1 MSQATE
7 QADRL
12 WQEWCDHFDRVYRDL
27 QTMFHDRH
35 VWKDLIAMLEQNSNL
50 DNTAV
55 IKNWIIRSY
64 VDRQCS
70 AIRRLN
76 DSRRDTISFR
86 RCISELIKTPT
97 LVTRTRYEVLA
108 TANAAARGI
117 DDDVLHGRGLAGYD
131 VFAGACPDQL
141 DKNPLKEDLDK
152 LANATAVVKTYTDE
166 RIAHIGHAANLG
178 ALTFCDLDRAIDAV
192 GDLARKYYRLRHPGD
207 TLWYITP
214 QLPASWL
221 TAFEHAWWT
230 SDLQRIKEESL
241 G

>member
-1 MSQATE
+1 
-7 QADRL
+7 
-12 WQEWCDHFDRVYRDL
+12 
-27 QTMFHDRH
+27 
-35 VWKDLIAMLEQNSNL
+35 
-50 DNTAV
+50 V

-64 VDRQCS
+64 VDSQCS

-97 LVTRTRYEVLA
+97 LVMRTRYEFLA

-141 DKNPLKEDLDK
+141 DKDPLKDLDK

-166 RIAHIGHAANLG
+166 RIAHIGHAANVG
-178 ALTFCDLDRAIDAV
+178 ALTFGDLDRGIDAV
-192 GDLARKYYRLRHPGD
+192 GDPGA
-207 TLWYITP
+207 
-214 QLPASWL
+214 QVLPAAPSRK
-221 TAFEHAWWT
+221 HALVHHSPTT
-230 SDLQRIKEESL
+230 SVMAHRL
-241 G
+241 